1 MKFSVLFADA
11 LNAIKRN
18 KKRSILTM
26 LGIIIG
32 IGAVITI
39 ISIGNGFQKFVME
52 NLTEEGDE
60 NLSIAIQFIPKNQ
73 NLYENP
79 NIEFFSQQ
87 DLADISAIDE
97 VEKVEL
103 AQPSDE
109 FNTYNLEVETVYGQK
124 TAFVGVVE
132 NTDDT
137 IIEGRNL
144 TDVDNELEE
153 RVAIIGDKKA
163 KELFKNYS
171 ETIGSPLVING
182 LEYTIV
188 GVYEQKAGGL
198 TIGMPN
204 SEISIPKKTYEKFKQ
219 ENPNS
224 SALEVF
230 IKSGANVKETAEKIT
245 DRLKETGSMKD
256 VGTYEFFDISEM
268 MEGISNVLKQI
279 TLFIALI
286 GSISLFIAGIGM
298 MNMMFISV
306 SERTKEIG
314 IRRAIGATKGN
325 ITLQFLLEGVTV
337 TVIGGIFGYLF
348 GLAMA
353 MLISAFLPFKASV
366 ELGPILT
373 ALGISLGI
381 GIIFSYAPAKS
392 AANKNVIEILS

>member
-1 MKFSVLFADA
+1 MKLSVLFSDA

-39 ISIGNGFQKFVME
+39 ISIGNGFQNYVME
-52 NLTEEGDE
+52 NLTEDGDE

-73 NLYENP
+73 VLYDDP
-79 NIEFFSQQ
+79 NIEFYSQQ
-87 DLADISAIDE
+87 DLASISTIE
-97 VEKVEL
+97 GVERVEL

-109 FNTYNLEVETVYGQK
+109 FNTYNLEVETLNGKGSV
-124 TAFVGVVE
+124 FVGLVE
-132 NTDDT
+132 NSNDE
-137 IIEGRNL
+137 ILEGRNI
-144 TDVDNELEE
+144 TTVDNQLEE
-153 RVAIIGDKKA
+153 RVAIVGHKKA
-163 KELFKNYS
+163 KSLFKNYS
-171 ETIGSPLVING
+171 DIVGSSIDING
-182 LEYTIV
+182 LEYTVV
-188 GVYEQKAGGL
+188 GVFEQKIGGF

-204 SEISIPKKTYEKFKQ
+204 SEISIPKKTYEKYKQ

-224 SALEVF
+224 TALEVF
-230 IKSGANVKETAEKIT
+230 IKSGSNVKETAEKIT
-245 DRLKETGSMKD
+245 DKLKESGSMKD

-268 MEGISNVLKQI
+268 LEGISKVLDQI

-337 TVIGGIFGYLF
+337 TVIGGILGYLF
-348 GLAMA
+348 GLGMA
-353 MLISAFLPFKASV
+353 MLISVFLPFKASI